1 MTRGAPLAEMRMTR
15 ASLGQVEAWNTAA
28 ARDGYRSTSEW
39 MRAVLDRASGV
50 DMPIEVVGDEKAI
63 AIYVPNRATD
73 PRPFFVELA
82 RYDTPKKLL
91 ELILETR
98 ERPWCT
104 SPAIKLFL
112 QALRRASEESEARPT
127 RRGAKAASRS
137 RTSARRS

>member
-1 MTRGAPLAEMRMTR
+1 MTRGAPLVEMRMTR

-28 ARDGYRSTSEW
+28 ARDGYRSASEW

-73 PRPFFVELA
+73 PRPFLVELA

-98 ERPWCT
+98 ERSWCT

-112 QALRRASEESEARPT
+112 QALRRASEESEARPP
-127 RRGAKAASRS
+127 RRAKAESRS
-137 RTSARRS
+137 RSARWGV